1 MKCGMWRRTLSVVAV
16 LALVVTLPV
25 VSAQSQNPSTAPVG
39 DAQRGKDLFA
49 TTYRCYACHGFKGE
63 TAAPGAPRLV
73 PMARTREAFI
83 AYLRKPASPAMPTY
97 AKVPEK
103 DLSDVYAYLQSVQMD
118 AAPLESIPL
127 LNNLLT
133 EVKKRP

>member
-1 MKCGMWRRTLSVVAV
+1 MWGKSLLVFAV
-16 LALVVTLPV
+16 IALATLPV
-25 VSAQSQNPSTAPVG
+25 VSARSQTPSTAAVG

-63 TAAPGAPRLV
+63 TTAPATPRLV

-83 AYLRKPASPAMPTY
+83 TYLRKPATAAMPTY
-97 AKVPEK
+97 SKVPEK
-103 DLSDVYAYLQSVQMD
+103 DLSDIYVYLRSVQTD
-118 AAPLESIPL
+118 AAPVESIPL

-133 EVKKRP
+133 EIKKRP